1 MWRISNKEKEKMD
14 WLKRKR
20 EDLAK
25 LGIICK
31 TIWLDI
37 SFYKEVVIEEY
48 DDEWVYPYPY
58 DREIEIEKEINE
70 IIFNPLFMEKL
81 REYSYDTSIFEIE
94 FVWKDLL
101 DELNNPVN
109 YLFEVMELS

>member
-1 MWRISNKEKEKMD
+1 
-14 WLKRKR
+14 
-20 EDLAK
+20 
-25 LGIICK
+25 
-31 TIWLDI
+31 
-37 SFYKEVVIEEY
+37 
-48 DDEWVYPYPY
+48 
-58 DREIEIEKEINE
+58 
-70 IIFNPLFMEKL
+70 MEKL